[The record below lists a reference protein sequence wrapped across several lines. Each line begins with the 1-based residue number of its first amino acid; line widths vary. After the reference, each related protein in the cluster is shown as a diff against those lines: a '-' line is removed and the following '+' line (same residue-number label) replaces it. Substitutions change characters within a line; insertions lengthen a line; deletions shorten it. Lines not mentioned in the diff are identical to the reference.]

1 MSARPDPMDHPSRR
15 AILVAGLAVGGGLAL
30 GFAPPA
36 RAAEKV
42 AVKPFIRIAPDGQVT
57 FILPYVEMGQGAY
70 TSQVQILAEELEV
83 DPATV
88 LFEAAPPDEALYAS
102 PLFGGQITGGSG
114 SLRGAWMTLRPAAAA
129 ARTMLVETAAERW
142 GVSPTSCRA
151 ADGGVVHAPSGR
163 RFGYGVLA
171 TAAAARPVPQ
181 EPKLKPVA
189 AFRTVGK
196 PLRRL
201 DTPGKIDGS
210 ARFGIDARP
219 QGLRYA
225 MVQAAPVFGGT
236 LASVDGAAA
245 MKITGVRQ
253 IVKLSDAVAVVADN
267 TWAARKGLD
276 ALKVRWN
283 EGPNAKVSTA
293 TLRASFKEALTR
305 KGLVSTATGDVAE
318 AERAAKARYEAEFEL
333 PMLAHAPMEP
343 LNCTVHVRTDR
354 CEVWCGSQSL
364 GRAQQFA
371 AEAAGLPLSQ
381 VAVHNLLLGGG
392 FGRRL
397 ESDYVAQAVK
407 IGKQVSGPVKVTWS
421 REEDIRQDYFRYH
434 NHSRVMVG
442 LDAAGRPVSWRH
454 KLAGPNVMARFLPIN
469 QKDGVDLDII
479 DDASGPYDIPNVHIE
494 FVRQEAPPGL
504 RTGNWRGVGPTRNVF
519 IVESVMDELAR
530 RAGADP
536 VAYRRALMTGAPRAR
551 AVLDLAVEKSG
562 WGKPLPARTGR
573 GVSVFNA
580 FGSYLATVAEVRVT
594 TSGDIRV
601 DRIVCALD
609 TGLVVNPDVVRAQIE
624 GGVIFGLSAA
634 LYGRITVANGRVEQG
649 NFDTYRVLRMREAPA
664 IEVHIVDSTE
674 DPGGVGEPG
683 TAGAI
688 AAVANAVA
696 AATGHRPLS
705 LPLVGEQLRSA

>member
-1 MSARPDPMDHPSRR
+1 MSAASQPTEHPSRR
-15 AILVAGLAVGGGLAL
+15 AILVAGLALGGGLAL

-36 RAAEKV
+36 RAADKV
-42 AVKPFIRIAPDGQVT
+42 AVRPFIRIARDGKVT

-88 LFEAAPPDEALYAS
+88 AFEAAPPDESLYAS

-129 ARTMLVETAAERW
+129 ARTLLIEAAAERW
-142 GVSPTSCRA
+142 GVAPGTCRA
-151 ADGGVVHAPSGR
+151 LSGVVLHEASGR
-163 RFGYGVLA
+163 RLGYGVLA
-171 TAAAARPVPQ
+171 EAAATRPVPQ
-181 EPKLKPVA
+181 APKLKPVS
-189 AFRTVGK
+189 AFRTIGK
-196 PLRRL
+196 PLRRV

-210 ARFGIDARP
+210 AKFGIDALP

-225 MVQAAPVFGGT
+225 MVQACPVFGGK
-236 LASVDGAAA
+236 LAAVDAAEA
-245 MKITGVRQ
+245 LKITGVRQ
-253 IVKLSDAVAVVADN
+253 VVKLDDAVAVVADN

-276 ALKVRWN
+276 ALTVRWS
-283 EGPNAKVSTA
+283 EGSNAKISTA
-293 TLRASFKEALTR
+293 DLREDFKAALDR
-305 KGLVSTATGDVAE
+305 KGLISTATGDVAA
-318 AERAAKARYEAEFEL
+318 AERAARSRYEAEFEL

-343 LNCTVHVRTDR
+343 LNCTVHVRKDG

-371 AEAAGLPLSQ
+371 AAATGLPLER
-381 VAVHNLLLGGG
+381 VVVHNLLLGGG

-397 ESDYVAQAVK
+397 ESDYVGQAAR
-407 IGKQVSGPVKVTWS
+407 IGRQVTGPVKVTWS

-434 NHSRVMVG
+434 NHSRVTVG

-469 QKDGVDLDII
+469 QKDGVDQDIV

-494 FVRQEAPPGL
+494 FVRQEAPAGL

-536 VAYRRALMTGAPRAR
+536 IAYRRALMAGAPRAR
-551 AVLDLAVEKSG
+551 AVLDLAAEKAN
-562 WGKPLPARTGR
+562 WDRPLPPRAGR

-580 FGSYLATVAEVRVT
+580 FGSYLATVAEVRVSAT
-594 TSGDIRV
+594 GDIRV

-634 LYGRITVANGRVEQG
+634 LYGRVTIAEGRIEQG
-649 NFDTYRVLRMREAPA
+649 NFDTYRVLRMREAPV
-664 IEVHIVDSTE
+664 IEVHVIESQE

-696 AATGHRPLS
+696 AATGHRPLT
-705 LPLVGEQLRSA
+705 LPLVGEQVRSA